1 LTTKASYLETNLKI
15 LYNLLYIMD
24 FTIPKYI
31 DFEALDE
38 RIKTPMTDAD
48 LERYF
53 GSGIESEIMT
63 YAQLANYRTIDELL
77 PNPIDFRI
85 ILVEQMKNKG
95 HWVLILKYNG
105 IIENFDS
112 YGKGIEAQRGFIA
125 AGMNRLLGQ
134 SRNHLS
140 RLVARSPYKYIVNK
154 HGFQSTKPDVNTCG
168 RWCCLRIIMAKELKM
183 DLPEFTEMVK
193 KASRDMR
200 LIPDAVVSLWI
211 K

>member
-1 LTTKASYLETNLKI
+1 
-15 LYNLLYIMD
+15 MD
-24 FTIPKYI
+24 FTIPKHI

-38 RIKTPMTDAD
+38 RIKTPMTDGD

-53 GSGIESEIMT
+53 GSGIESEVMT

-77 PNPIDFRI
+77 PNPFDFRI

-95 HWVLILKYNG
+95 HWVLILKYNN
-105 IIENFDS
+105 IIEDFDS
-112 YGKGIEAQRGFIA
+112 YGKGIEPQRNFIA
-125 AGMNRLLGQ
+125 AGMNKLLGQ
-134 SRNHLS
+134 ERNHLKH
-140 RLVARSPYKYIVNK
+140 LVARSPYKYVVNK

-168 RWCCLRIIMAKELKM
+168 RWCCLRIIMAKEMKM
-183 DLPEFTEMVK
+183 DLPEFTAMVQ